1 MGELAPGWGTCDG
14 GGHAAGSSR
23 SDNSWMWPEVVLRL
37 RSLARR
43 KIVSSAN
50 VQPLR
55 SRCYAEPPTIA
66 LPAVRG
72 DYVCIVSPL
81 AALDGG

>member
-1 MGELAPGWGTCDG
+1 M
-14 GGHAAGSSR
+14 
-23 SDNSWMWPEVVLRL
+23 RL
-37 RSLARR
+37 WSLARR
-43 KIVSSAN
+43 NIVSSAN

-55 SRCYAEPPTIA
+55 SRYYAEPPAIA
-66 LPAVRG
+66 PLAVRA